1 MRIVV
6 TGASGKVGGE
16 VARLL
21 HGAPGVTLRLVGRSL
36 ECLPALEGVEQAQA
50 GFGDADACAAAF
62 DGADALL
69 LVSAGEAEDRL
80 DQHRTAIDAAARA
93 GVRHVVYTSFL
104 GASDDAGFT
113 LARDHGATEEMLRGS
128 GMAWTFLRDSFYAD
142 VLLDFA
148 GDDRVI
154 RGPGGTGRCAFVAR
168 RDVAEVA
175 ARILRDPA
183 PYAGRALDLTG
194 PVAVSLAEAALLMT
208 RATGEEYEY
217 VDGRGPRLP
226 CPLRRIGLAGRGV
239 DQHLHRDPRRR
250 ARSRL
255 RARPGGPGAGTPRPR
270 GGGRRPAVNGG
281 GAPQPGL
288 TAPSR
293 REIAS
298 AAARVRAASSGSCSA
313 PAR

>member
-1 MRIVV
+1 MRI
-6 TGASGKVGGE
+6 SIN
-16 VARLL
+16 
-21 HGAPGVTLRLVGRSL
+21 
-36 ECLPALEGVEQAQA
+36 
-50 GFGDADACAAAF
+50 ACAAAF

-93 GVRHVVYTSFL
+93 GVGHVVYTSFL

-113 LARDHGATEEMLRGS
+113 LARDHGATEEMLRDS

-217 VDGRGPRLP
+217 VDESMAEARASRAPYGAADWQVEAWISTYTAIRDGELDLVSGHVQEVLGRAPRDLEEAVAD
-226 CPLRRIGLAGRGV
+226 PL
-239 DQHLHRDPRRR
+239 
-250 ARSRL
+250 
-255 RARPGGPGAGTPRPR
+255 
-270 GGGRRPAVNGG
+270 
-281 GAPQPGL
+281 
-288 TAPSR
+288 
-293 REIAS
+293 
-298 AAARVRAASSGSCSA
+298 
-313 PAR
+313 